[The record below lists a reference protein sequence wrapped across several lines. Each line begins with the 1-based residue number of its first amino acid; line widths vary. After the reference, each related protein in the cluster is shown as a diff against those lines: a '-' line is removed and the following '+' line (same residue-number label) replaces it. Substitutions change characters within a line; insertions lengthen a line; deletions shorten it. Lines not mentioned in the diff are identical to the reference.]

1 MEVELPNL
9 LWYGNNP
16 RMIEL
21 PDNWDVEVLD
31 APGFHKPAVAPAAI
45 ADALA
50 NPIGCPTLRELAEGA
65 ERVAIVF
72 DDMTR
77 PTPVSDIVPFV
88 LAPLKEAGVPDD
100 DISFI
105 PALGMHGALT
115 NMEYRKKLGDAIVRK
130 YPIYNHNPYDNCD
143 YVGDTGTGLPVWL
156 NREYLACDLRI
167 GIGSITPHVH
177 AGFGGG
183 GKLILPGISG
193 IETITGFHRDV
204 QMRDPASTGLG
215 RYDGNEMSAEIKRVT
230 KMAGMAMKIDV
241 LLNSHGGITDVFA
254 GDPLEEYE
262 AGVAVAKEHYAT
274 RSVTGCDIVIVN
286 AYGKYNE
293 MGICMIMALNCV
305 NFDRGTIVLIV
316 DAPEGQVCHYL
327 FRSFGKGHGGRLY
340 FPRTTMPTGTVP
352 EGLECIVM
360 SAYHDRT
367 MCDLFA
373 PIGDVQLTDDWD
385 QTLALLEK
393 RFGERA
399 RVAVV
404 PDGTMQYYTDPWT

>member
-1 MEVELPNL
+1 VPN
-9 LWYGNNP
+9 
-16 RMIEL
+16 
-21 PDNWDVEVLD
+21 DN
-31 APGFHKPAVAPAAI
+31 
-45 ADALA
+45 
-50 NPIGCPTLRELAEGA
+50 
-65 ERVAIVF
+65 
-72 DDMTR
+72 
-77 PTPVSDIVPFV
+77 
-88 LAPLKEAGVPDD
+88 
-100 DISFI
+100 ISLI

-115 NMEYRKKLGDAIVRK
+115 NIEYRKKLGDEVVRS

-143 YVGDTGTGLPVWL
+143 YVGDTETGVPVWL
-156 NREYLACDLRI
+156 NREYLACDLRL
-167 GIGSITPHVH
+167 GIGCITPHVH

-193 IETITGFHRDV
+193 IETITAFHRDV

-215 RYDGNEMSAEIKRVT
+215 RYDGNEMNQEIKRVSG
-230 KMAGMAMKIDV
+230 MAGMAMKVDV
-241 LLNSHGGITDVFA
+241 LLNSRGEMTDVFA
-254 GDPLEEYE
+254 GEPIEEHA

-274 RSVTGCDIVIVN
+274 KSLSGCDIVIVN
-286 AYGKYNE
+286 AYAKYNE

-340 FPRTTMPTGTVP
+340 FPRTTMPTGAVP
-352 EGLECIVM
+352 SGLECIVM

-373 PIGDVQLTDDWD
+373 PIEDVQLTENWE
-385 QTLALLEK
+385 QTLDLLEK
-393 RFGERA
+393 RFPEGA